1 MDTFERTTS
10 NGPGT
15 APPVS
20 SPFQG
25 PTSAYSRDRMRAAAH
40 RIKSPGLLRRLAH
53 RWWQILLLSFVAFLP
68 VMTLVFYSI
77 QPTYLASSLLRVDPA
92 APELFSPLKE
102 SISDGRSL
110 TYLQTQ
116 ANLIT
121 SMHVLNSAVA
131 DPLVVNLPMIKQAE
145 NPVDELKK
153 KLIVDIR
160 EDTSLIRVALESQD
174 PNEAIT
180 IVDAVVGSYMS
191 YNRSYSR
198 GANKELTDSLTK
210 QLENLRRVLENKRA
224 TLRELTKR
232 DDVVV
237 LKRSVDPGNPDN
249 ELDPAQPSLSALTP
263 EQFNKL
269 GESLIQCDLEYLE
282 AVAQLE
288 AVKSARE
295 QNKEAMDRQLEARI
309 AEEFQEEPNVAAL
322 IDQTELSRDRLNKA
336 IAADQPADK
345 PAVLA
350 AQREIA
356 DLEKKYRALWAE
368 SYGRIRRQLI
378 DLDQGPL
385 SETRLRELEAAIDK
399 AKKKKIAY
407 AEYAAA
413 MKAADKSGIGSPIDA
428 NSLEFEIRKLQS
440 REDQVERNLVQ
451 LNFEATQDKFRI
463 VLVDP
468 ASAPKNPD
476 NDKRVKYLAAAPPF
490 VFFLIFG
497 LFLVHEIN
505 AGRAAARARFRD
517 FEWIEE

>member
-1 MDTFERTTS
+1 
-10 NGPGT
+10 
-15 APPVS
+15 
-20 SPFQG
+20 
-25 PTSAYSRDRMRAAAH
+25 
-40 RIKSPGLLRRLAH
+40 
-53 RWWQILLLSFVAFLP
+53 
-68 VMTLVFYSI
+68 
-77 QPTYLASSLLRVDPA
+77 
-92 APELFSPLKE
+92 
-102 SISDGRSL
+102 
-110 TYLQTQ
+110 
-116 ANLIT
+116 
-121 SMHVLNSAVA
+121 
-131 DPLVVNLPMIKQAE
+131 
-145 NPVDELKK
+145 
-153 KLIVDIR
+153 
-160 EDTSLIRVALESQD
+160 
-174 PNEAIT
+174 
-180 IVDAVVGSYMS
+180 
-191 YNRSYSR
+191 
-198 GANKELTDSLTK
+198 
-210 QLENLRRVLENKRA
+210 VLENKGA
-224 TLRELTKR
+224 TLRELTKK

-237 LKRSVDPGNPDN
+237 LMRSVDPGNPDN

-263 EQFNKL
+263 EQFNNL